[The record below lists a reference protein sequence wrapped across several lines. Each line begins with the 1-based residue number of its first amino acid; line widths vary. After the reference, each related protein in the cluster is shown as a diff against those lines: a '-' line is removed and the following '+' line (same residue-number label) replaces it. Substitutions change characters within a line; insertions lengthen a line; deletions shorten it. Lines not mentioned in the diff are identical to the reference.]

1 MSTMTTMLKR
11 SFLAKA
17 INTSARFISTAN
29 KGNYALA
36 FDIDGVLIKV
46 NFPLSFSL
54 SLNNFLLHLHRENVV
69 FQKQQG
75 RIQKQK
81 EI

>member
-1 MSTMTTMLKR
+1 MTTMLKR
-11 SFLAKA
+11 NFLAKA
-17 INTSARFISTAN
+17 INPSVRFISSTK
-29 KGNYALA
+29 KGNYAFA

-46 NFPLSFSL
+46 NSPLSFSL
-54 SLNNFLLHLHRENVV
+54 FLNNLLLLHLHRENVV

-75 RIQKQK
+75 RTQKKKK